1 MFTQSWKAAMC
12 VYTELESSNV
22 CLHRAGRQQCVF
34 LELTFCN
41 HIVYVYMY
49 MCMYIVSFYICGY
62 VQYGSVK
69 SFRFVFI
76 KTCIVYIPRR
86 KDLKQT
92 NTHHTTVCSTVR
104 KLQWLGKISFA
115 NMSVRKAMKEL
126 QENSSRLAQQFHCS
140 LVVAL
145 PLLIYQLQFVTHL
158 LEKLLPRLSCNCT
171 TVLVASQTL
180 QYQLLTRYNIFL

>member
-1 MFTQSWKAAMC
+1 MC
-12 VYTELESSNV
+12 VYTELEGSNA

-76 KTCIVYIPRR
+76 KTRIVYVPPERPEINEHAPYNG
-86 KDLKQT
+86 L
-92 NTHHTTVCSTVR
+92 
-104 KLQWLGKISFA
+104 
-115 NMSVRKAMKEL
+115 
-126 QENSSRLAQQFHCS
+126 FHG
-140 LVVAL
+140 A
-145 PLLIYQLQFVTHL
+145 
-158 LEKLLPRLSCNCT
+158 
-171 TVLVASQTL
+171 
-180 QYQLLTRYNIFL
+180 